1 VDAVGSIVAKVN
13 ALAEEPGRVMD
24 RSKYVIPDCIGGLV
38 SAAISIPLA
47 MGYGMFAFASFGE
60 SYFADG
66 ALAGLT
72 TAFVVAIL
80 SVVLG
85 DKTTTVYAPRV
96 NSTFF
101 LGVLIYGLIHSDSPE
116 IAAGGV
122 PLILAITFL
131 VVLLGGVLQALFGL
145 VKLGSLIKYAPQPV
159 MAGFQN
165 AAALLLF
172 LVQLGNVC
180 GFDHN
185 VPFTQVPAH
194 LAEIKPLSVLIAA
207 VTFAAMWNARKIVPK
222 VPPVLVG
229 IVLGCA
235 LYYLCR
241 LVGLGSEI
249 GPVIASQERSTIG
262 LTAFPY
268 FVNLKSSGALFG
280 FLPTIFGGALAL
292 AIIASIDA
300 LLCTK
305 LVTAAGEAR
314 RDGDRILLRLGI
326 ANLVAACVGG
336 ITGGINIGASIANRS
351 FGARS
356 PISVLINAGAL
367 LVASVFLFRWL
378 GDIPRVAL
386 SAVIMVIAVQHLDL
400 WSLRLIGRIKDAS
413 LSLRISTAFDL
424 LVVFVVAVLSIA
436 LNIVLAVFIGV
447 VIAVVLF
454 VFHMSRS
461 VVRRRYRCDAI
472 HSRKFRAASERSFL
486 ERAGSAVIVMEL
498 QGALFFGTGETMAK
512 DIEGALK
519 QETSCVIL
527 DLRRLTEIDSTGA
540 NILLELKSDLA
551 MRNINLILV
560 AGDLTVAMERLQEFG
575 VLAAFDQAVVF
586 PDVDRAIERAE
597 DDLLRTQV
605 QINFAELGL
614 PEVQLFAGFAAAD
627 ITAITAYAKRR
638 TFDRG
643 AVVFRE
649 GDAGDEV
656 LIVTKGAASAY
667 LQIPGGA
674 NIRLA
679 TFAPG
684 TMFGELAILD
694 WGPRSASVIADTEL
708 VCYGLSRTDYALLAE
723 KSPSAAIQFLA
734 AIGRELSGRLG
745 MANRTIH
752 QLEI

>member
-1 VDAVGSIVAKVN
+1 MAWW
-13 ALAEEPGRVMD
+13 
-24 RSKYVIPDCIGGLV
+24 KYARPDFIGGFV
-38 SAAISIPLA
+38 SAAIAIPLA

-80 SVVLG
+80 CVVLG

-101 LGVLIYGLIHSDSPE
+101 LGVLIYGLVNSDSPE

-122 PLILAITFL
+122 PLILAIVFSII
-131 VVLLGGVLQALFGL
+131 LLGGVLQALFGL
-145 VKLGSLIKYAPQPV
+145 VKLGSLIKFAPQPV

-185 VPFTQVPAH
+185 VPFMQVPAH
-194 LAEIKPLSVLIAA
+194 LAEIKPVSVLIAA
-207 VTFAAMWNARKIVPK
+207 ITFAAMWNGRKFVPK

-229 IVLGCA
+229 IVLGCT
-235 LYYLCR
+235 LYYFCR
-241 LVGLGSEI
+241 FVGLGSEL
-249 GPVIASQERSTIG
+249 GPVIASQERATIE

-268 FVNLKSSGALFG
+268 FVNLKHSGDLFA
-280 FLPTIFGGALAL
+280 FVPTIFGGALAL

-305 LVTAAGEAR
+305 LVTATGEPR

-326 ANLVAACVGG
+326 ANLAAACAGG
-336 ITGGINIGASIANRS
+336 ITGGINIGASSANRT

-356 PISVLINAGAL
+356 PLSVLINAGAM

-386 SAVIMVIAVQHLDL
+386 SAVIMVIAVQHFDL
-400 WSLRLIGRIKDAS
+400 WSLRLMGRLSGAP
-413 LSLRISTAFDL
+413 LSLRISTAIDL
-424 LVVFVVAVLSIA
+424 LVVFVVSVLSIA

-447 VIAVVLF
+447 AIAVVLF

-461 VVRRRYRCDAI
+461 VVRRRYRCGVI
-472 HSRKFRAASERSFL
+472 HSRKYRTAPQQRFL
-486 ERAGSAVIVMEL
+486 ERSGPAILVMEL

-512 DIEGALK
+512 NIEVALG

-551 MRNINLILV
+551 RRKINLLLA
-560 AGDLTVAMERLQEFG
+560 AGDQTLTMDRLEEFG
-575 VLAAFDQAVVF
+575 ALTAFVGADVF
-586 PDVDRAIERAE
+586 PDVDRAIEHAE
-597 DDLLRTQV
+597 DDLLRTQA
-605 QINFAELGL
+605 QMSFAEVAL
-614 PEVQLFAGFAAAD
+614 PEVSLFAGFAPED
-627 ITAITAYAKRR
+627 IRTLTAYMRR
-638 TFDRG
+638 KTFDQG

-656 LIVTKGAASAY
+656 LIVTKGTASAY

-684 TMFGELAILD
+684 TVFGELAILD
-694 WGPRSASVIADTEL
+694 RGPRSASVIADDEL

-723 KSPSAAIQFLA
+723 KSPPVAIQLMA
-734 AIGRELSGRLG
+734 AIGRELSGRLRT
-745 MANRTIH
+745 ANRTIH
-752 QLEI
+752 QLEV

>member
-1 VDAVGSIVAKVN
+1 VVDW
-13 ALAEEPGRVMD
+13 
-24 RSKYVIPDCIGGLV
+24 SKYVRPDLIGGLV
-38 SAAISIPLA
+38 SAAIAIPLA

-80 SVVLG
+80 CVVLG

-101 LGVLIYGLIHSDSPE
+101 LGVLTYGLVHSDSPE

-122 PLILAITFL
+122 PLILAIVFS
-131 VVLLGGVLQALFGL
+131 VILLGGVLQALFGL
-145 VKLGSLIKYAPQPV
+145 VKLGSLIKFAPQPV

-185 VPFTQVPAH
+185 VPFMQVPAH

-207 VTFAAMWNARKIVPK
+207 ITFAAMWNGRRIVPK
-222 VPPVLVG
+222 VPPVLLG
-229 IVLGCA
+229 IVLGCT
-235 LYYLCR
+235 LYYFCR
-241 LVGLGSEI
+241 FVGLGSEL
-249 GPVIASQERSTIG
+249 GPVIASQERATIE

-268 FVNLKSSGALFG
+268 FVNLKHSGDLFA
-280 FLPTIFGGALAL
+280 FVPTIFGGALAL

-305 LVTAAGEAR
+305 LVTATGEPR
-314 RDGDRILLRLGI
+314 QDGDRILLRLGI
-326 ANLVAACVGG
+326 ANIAAACAGG
-336 ITGGINIGASIANRS
+336 ITGGINIGASNANRT

-356 PISVLINAGAL
+356 PLSVLINAGAM

-386 SAVIMVIAVQHLDL
+386 SAVIMVIAVQHFDL
-400 WSLRLIGRIKDAS
+400 WSLRLVGRISGAP
-413 LSLRISTAFDL
+413 LSLRISTAINL

-447 VIAVVLF
+447 AIAVVLF

-461 VVRRRYRCDAI
+461 VVRRRYRCDVI
-472 HSRKFRAASERSFL
+472 HSRKFRTAPQQRFL
-486 ERAGSAVIVMEL
+486 ERSAAAILVMEL

-512 DIEGALK
+512 DIEAALG

-551 MRNINLILV
+551 RRKIDLLLA
-560 AGDLTVAMERLQEFG
+560 AGDQTLTMERLEEFG
-575 VLAAFDQAVVF
+575 ALTAFVGADVF
-586 PDVDRAIERAE
+586 PDVDRAIEHAE
-597 DDLLRTQV
+597 DDLLRTQA
-605 QINFAELGL
+605 QINFAEVAL
-614 PEVQLFAGFAAAD
+614 PEVSLFAGFAPED
-627 ITAITAYAKRR
+627 IRTITAYMKRK
-638 TFDRG
+638 TFDQG

-656 LIVTKGAASAY
+656 LIVTKGNASAY

-684 TMFGELAILD
+684 TVFGELAILD
-694 WGPRSASVIADTEL
+694 RGPRSASVIADGEL

-723 KSPSAAIQFLA
+723 KSPPAAIQLMA
-734 AIGRELSGRLG
+734 AIGRELSGRLRT
-745 MANRTIH
+745 ANRTIH
-752 QLEI
+752 QLET

>member
-1 VDAVGSIVAKVN
+1 VVDW
-13 ALAEEPGRVMD
+13 L
-24 RSKYVIPDCIGGLV
+24 KYVRLDFIGGLV
-38 SAAISIPLA
+38 SAAIAIPLA

-80 SVVLG
+80 CVVLG

-101 LGVLIYGLIHSDSPE
+101 LGVLIYGLVHSDSPE
-116 IAAGGV
+116 IAAGDV
-122 PLILAITFL
+122 PLILAIVFS
-131 VVLLGGVLQALFGL
+131 VILLGGVLQALFGL
-145 VKLGSLIKYAPQPV
+145 VKLGSLIKFAPQPV

-165 AAALLLF
+165 AAAMLLF

-185 VPFTQVPAH
+185 VPFMQVAAH

-207 VTFAAMWNARKIVPK
+207 ITFAAMWNGRRIVPK

-229 IVLGCA
+229 IVLGCT
-235 LYYLCR
+235 LYYFCR
-241 LVGLGSEI
+241 FVGLGSEL
-249 GPVIASQERSTIG
+249 GPVIASQERATIE

-268 FVNLKSSGALFG
+268 FVNLKHSGDLFA
-280 FLPTIFGGALAL
+280 FVPTIFGGALAL

-305 LVTAAGEAR
+305 LVTATGEPR

-326 ANLVAACVGG
+326 ANLAAACAGG
-336 ITGGINIGASIANRS
+336 ITGGINIGASNANRT

-356 PISVLINAGAL
+356 PLSVLINAGAV

-386 SAVIMVIAVQHLDL
+386 SAVIMVIAVQHFDL
-400 WSLRLIGRIKDAS
+400 WSLRLIGRVGGAP
-413 LSLRISTAFDL
+413 LSLRISTAIDL
-424 LVVFVVAVLSIA
+424 LVVFVVAVLSIT

-447 VIAVVLF
+447 AIAVVLF

-461 VVRRRYRCDAI
+461 VVRRRYRCDVI
-472 HSRKFRAASERSFL
+472 HSRKSRTAPQQRFL
-486 ERAGSAVIVMEL
+486 ERSGAAILVMEL

-512 DIEGALK
+512 DIEAALG

-551 MRNINLILV
+551 RRKINLLLA
-560 AGDLTVAMERLQEFG
+560 AGDQTLTMERLEEFG
-575 VLAAFDQAVVF
+575 ALTAFIGADVF
-586 PDVDRAIERAE
+586 PDVDRAIEHAE
-597 DDLLRTQV
+597 DDLLRTQA
-605 QINFAELGL
+605 QMNFAEVAL
-614 PEVQLFAGFAAAD
+614 PEVSLFAGFAPED
-627 ITAITAYAKRR
+627 TSTITAYMKRK
-638 TFDRG
+638 TFDQG

-656 LIVTKGAASAY
+656 LIVTKGTASAY

-684 TMFGELAILD
+684 TVFGELAILD
-694 WGPRSASVIADTEL
+694 RGPRSASVIADGEL

-723 KSPSAAIQFLA
+723 KSPPAAIQLMA
-734 AIGRELSGRLG
+734 AIGRELSGRLRT
-745 MANRTIH
+745 ANRTIH
-752 QLEI
+752 QLET

>member
-1 VDAVGSIVAKVN
+1 MVDSLKY
-13 ALAEEPGRVMD
+13 AL
-24 RSKYVIPDCIGGLV
+24 PDFIGGLV
-38 SAAISIPLA
+38 SAAIAIPLA
-47 MGYGMFAFASFGE
+47 MGYGMFAFAAFGE

-72 TAFVVAIL
+72 TAFIIAI
-80 SVVLG
+80 VCAVLG
-85 DKTTTVYAPRV
+85 DRTTTVYAPRV

-101 LGVLIYGLIHSDSPE
+101 LGVLIYGLIHSDSPQ

-122 PLILAITFL
+122 HLILAIAFS
-131 VVLLGGVLQALFGL
+131 VVLFGGVLQALFGL
-145 VKLGSLIKYAPQPV
+145 VKLGSLIKFAPQPV
-159 MAGFQN
+159 IAGFQN

-185 VPFTQVPAH
+185 VPFMQVPAH

-207 VTFAAMWNARKIVPK
+207 ITFAAMWNARRIVPK
-222 VPPVLVG
+222 VPPLLVG

-241 LVGLGSEI
+241 LVGLGSEL
-249 GPVIASQERSTIG
+249 GPVIASQERATIE
-262 LTAFPY
+262 LTALPY
-268 FVNLKSSGALFG
+268 FIDLKRSGDLLA

-305 LVTAAGEAR
+305 LVTAAGEPR
-314 RDGDRILLRLGI
+314 RNGDRILLRIGM
-326 ANLVAACVGG
+326 ANLVAACFGG
-336 ITGGINIGASIANRS
+336 ITGGINIGASIANRT

-356 PISVLINAGAL
+356 PLSVLINAGAL
-367 LVASVFLFRWL
+367 LIASVFLLRWL
-378 GDIPRVAL
+378 GEIPRVAL

-400 WSLRLIGRIKDAS
+400 WSLRLIGRIGRAP
-413 LSLRISTAFDL
+413 LALRISTAIDL

-436 LNIVLAVFIGV
+436 LNIVLAVFVGV
-447 VIAVVLF
+447 AIAVVLF

-461 VVRRRYRCDAI
+461 AVRRRYRCDAI
-472 HSRKFRAASERSFL
+472 HSRKSRTAPERDFL
-486 ERAGSAVIVMEL
+486 ERGGAAILVVEL
-498 QGALFFGTGETMAK
+498 QGALFFGTGETVAK
-512 DIEGALK
+512 NIEAALG

-527 DLRRLTEIDSTGA
+527 DLRRLTEIDSTGT

-551 MRNINLILV
+551 RRKTSLLLV
-560 AGDLTVAMERLQEFG
+560 AGDRTVTMERLEEFG
-575 VLAAFDQAVVF
+575 ALAAFGGADVF

-597 DDLLRTQV
+597 DNLLRTQA
-605 QINFAELGL
+605 QINFTELAL
-614 PEVQLFAGFAAAD
+614 PEVSLFAGFAPAD
-627 ITAITAYAKRR
+627 VTAITAYMKRK
-638 TFDRG
+638 TFDPG

-656 LIVTKGAASAY
+656 LIVTMGTASAY
-667 LQIPGGA
+667 LQTPGGA

-684 TMFGELAILD
+684 TVFGELAILD
-694 WGPRSASVIADTEL
+694 RGPRSASVIADGEL
-708 VCYGLSRTDYALLAE
+708 VCYGLSSTDYALLAE
-723 KSPSAAIQFLA
+723 KSPPAAIQFMA
-734 AIGRELSGRLG
+734 AIGRELSGRLRT
-745 MANRTIH
+745 ANRTIH
-752 QLEI
+752 QLET

>member
-1 VDAVGSIVAKVN
+1 VVDW
-13 ALAEEPGRVMD
+13 
-24 RSKYVIPDCIGGLV
+24 SKYVRPDLIGGLV
-38 SAAISIPLA
+38 SAAIAIPLA

-80 SVVLG
+80 CVVLG

-101 LGVLIYGLIHSDSPE
+101 LGVLIYGLVHSDSPE
-116 IAAGGV
+116 IAAGGA
-122 PLILAITFL
+122 PLIIAIVFS
-131 VVLLGGVLQALFGL
+131 VILLGGVLQALFGL
-145 VKLGSLIKYAPQPV
+145 VKLGSLIKFAPQPV

-185 VPFTQVPAH
+185 VPFMQVPAH

-207 VTFAAMWNARKIVPK
+207 ITFAAMWNGRRIVPK

-229 IVLGCA
+229 IVLGCT
-235 LYYLCR
+235 LYYFCR
-241 LVGLGSEI
+241 FVGLGSEL
-249 GPVIASQERSTIG
+249 GPVIASQERATIE

-268 FVNLKSSGALFG
+268 FVNLKHSGDLFA
-280 FLPTIFGGALAL
+280 FVPTIFGGALAL

-305 LVTAAGEAR
+305 LVTATGEPR
-314 RDGDRILLRLGI
+314 QDGDRILLRLGI
-326 ANLVAACVGG
+326 ANIAAACAGG
-336 ITGGINIGASIANRS
+336 ITGGINIGASNANRT

-356 PISVLINAGAL
+356 PLSVLINAGAM

-386 SAVIMVIAVQHLDL
+386 SAVIMVIAVQHFDL
-400 WSLRLIGRIKDAS
+400 WSLRLVGRISGAP
-413 LSLRISTAFDL
+413 LSLRISTAINL

-447 VIAVVLF
+447 AIAVVLF
-454 VFHMSRS
+454 VLHMSRS
-461 VVRRRYRCDAI
+461 VVRRRYRCDVI
-472 HSRKFRAASERSFL
+472 HSRKFRTAPQQRLLERSAAAIL
-486 ERAGSAVIVMEL
+486 VMEL

-512 DIEGALK
+512 DIEAALG

-551 MRNINLILV
+551 RRKIDLLLA
-560 AGDLTVAMERLQEFG
+560 AGDQTLTMERLEEFG
-575 VLAAFDQAVVF
+575 ALTAFVGADVF
-586 PDVDRAIERAE
+586 PDVDRAIEHAE
-597 DDLLRTQV
+597 DDLLRTQA
-605 QINFAELGL
+605 QINFAEVAL
-614 PEVQLFAGFAAAD
+614 PEVSLFAGFAPED
-627 ITAITAYAKRR
+627 IRTIMAYMKRR
-638 TFDRG
+638 TFDQG

-656 LIVTKGAASAY
+656 LIVTKGNASAY

-684 TMFGELAILD
+684 TVFGELAILD
-694 WGPRSASVIADTEL
+694 RGPRSASVIADGDL

-723 KSPSAAIQFLA
+723 KSPPAAIQLMA
-734 AIGRELSGRLG
+734 AIGRELSGRLRT
-745 MANRTIH
+745 ANRTIH
-752 QLEI
+752 QLET